1 MTPRQS
7 ILEINCP
14 KCGSARVHRSH
25 RKGGFTRALC
35 AFGGRIR
42 RCHDCRCRQVW
53 FRSIHFSLAKEDLA
67 GERLTSLALLTSTFL
82 VCFLFIWWVISRFT
96 ELAG

>member
-1 MTPRQS
+1 
-7 ILEINCP
+7 
-14 KCGSARVHRSH
+14 
-25 RKGGFTRALC
+25 
-35 AFGGRIR
+35 
-42 RCHDCRCRQVW
+42 VW